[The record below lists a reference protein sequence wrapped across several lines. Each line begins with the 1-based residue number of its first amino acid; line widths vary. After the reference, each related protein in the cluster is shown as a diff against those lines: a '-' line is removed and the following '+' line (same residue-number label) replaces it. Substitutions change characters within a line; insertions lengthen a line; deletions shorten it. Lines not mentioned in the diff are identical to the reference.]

1 MGRVAVG
8 PCEPRS
14 SADRLAS
21 PRRRF
26 AAAALGLL
34 TGLVAPSAA
43 GQAEPTDD
51 RHRPASA
58 TGQADHSRVQGS
70 TDPHGA
76 PVVLEPPLPGRSATV
91 EPDPSP
97 SACSPSHDPNE
108 RPPLPP
114 PNGQPAP
121 DSLRRDVDH
130 TTAASDRQRVM
141 LTLSPV
147 YASFRLPFFGRPS
160 VPVRGGGVAV
170 AAQVAVFRGFGAR
183 LTASHTVHAAY
194 DEYARDDDDNL
205 VQTAARGMIQGTH
218 AGLSAT
224 YTMDLGRVLTT
235 LDAGAGGMWIR
246 SPDAVQDGQLGGS
259 CRSEGVCDTGLACG
273 ADNVC
278 RVATTPQIHGG
289 FSVDV
294 LLGDRF
300 SVGGELRYFA
310 LITAPTSYPVYL
322 VAALRAGLRF

>member
-1 MGRVAVG
+1 MGGVAVG
-8 PCEPRS
+8 PREPRS
-14 SADRLAS
+14 SADR
-21 PRRRF
+21 RRRL

-34 TGLVAPSAA
+34 TGLATPTAA
-43 GQAEPTDD
+43 SQASPNDD
-51 RHRPASA
+51 RSPPATPASEAERLRSRGA
-58 TGQADHSRVQGS
+58 TEPRE
-70 TDPHGA
+70 A
-76 PVVLEPPLPGRSATV
+76 PVVRAPATV
-91 EPDPSP
+91 ISDPST
-97 SACSPSHDPNE
+97 ATCSPDHDPNHDPNLDPNE

-130 TTAASDRQRVM
+130 TTAASDRRRVV
-141 LTLSPV
+141 LTLSAV

-183 LTASHTVHAAY
+183 VTASHTVHAAY
-194 DEYARDDDDNL
+194 DEYARNDDDNL

-259 CRSEGVCDTGLACG
+259 CRPEGVCDTGLSCA
-273 ADNVC
+273 ADDTC

-289 FSVDV
+289 FAVDV

-300 SVGGELRYFA
+300 TVGGELRYFA

-322 VAALRAGLRF
+322 TAAARAGLRF